1 VRVPQSDPAVLPDE
15 LAFRRSLRRSQA
27 RRAAAAITRR
37 RRLRSRTSV
46 LAAVAGL
53 AVAAGGATAQE
64 AAAPAAGSGGV
75 KAAQQALGIPADGI
89 AGPQTRRAV
98 RRFERR
104 SGLPVDGLLDPQV
117 LAALGVTAT
126 TATKAAASAAAQR
139 ADAPALLEAIA
150 LCESGGDPGAISA
163 NGRYRGKY
171 QFTRSTWRT
180 LGGSGDP
187 AAADESEQD
196 QRAAALL
203 ARDGTSPWP
212 VCSRQVG
219 AG

>member
-1 VRVPQSDPAVLPDE
+1 MPQSDPSVLPE

-27 RRAAAAITRR
+27 RRVAAAIARR
-37 RRLRSRTSV
+37 RRLRSRTSA

-53 AVAAGGATAQE
+53 AIAAGGATAQE
-64 AAAPAAGSGGV
+64 AAAPDAGSTSV
-75 KAAQQALGIPADGI
+75 KAAQQALGIAADGI

-104 SGLPVDGLLDPQV
+104 RALPVDGVLDPQV
-117 LAALGVTAT
+117 LAALGVTAAR
-126 TATKAAASAAAQR
+126 ATKTAASAAAQQ

-150 LCESGGDPGAISA
+150 LCESGGDPGAVSA
-163 NGRYRGKY
+163 DGRYRGKY
-171 QFTRSTWRT
+171 QFTRSTWRS

-187 AAADESEQD
+187 AAAEETEQD

-203 ARDGTSPWP
+203 TRDGTSPWP